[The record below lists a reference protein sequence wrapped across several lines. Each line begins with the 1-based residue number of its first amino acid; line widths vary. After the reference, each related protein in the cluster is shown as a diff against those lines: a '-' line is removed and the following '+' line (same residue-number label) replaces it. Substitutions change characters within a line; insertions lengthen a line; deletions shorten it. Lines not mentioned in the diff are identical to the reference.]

1 MLHLKLYFSRWGIL
15 KSRECPDC
23 IERTYPCFK
32 GNWSIFQPP
41 LFSPIEGLKYREK
54 LSQIHTWEDHLI
66 SELRIQPHPQ
76 QLSDYGVIL
85 INLLTWTS
93 VCEHYES
100 SFISK
105 LSEATWVDLQPK
117 KRISCSSLVL
127 PAALL
132 FCRWCFSDF
141 SHLNIE
147 TSISTNGRT
156 TPTGFY
162 KRQKCVLIVYLSIL
176 PECLSPASPE
186 HHVFCDTM
194 WQCLST

>member
-1 MLHLKLYFSRWGIL
+1 MGNLKIKGMPRLHREDIPMFQGKLIYLPASTFFSHRG
-15 KSRECPDC
+15 
-23 IERTYPCFK
+23 T
-32 GNWSIFQPP
+32 
-41 LFSPIEGLKYREK
+41 
-54 LSQIHTWEDHLI
+54 
-66 SELRIQPHPQ
+66 
-76 QLSDYGVIL
+76 QLSWEAVPDTHLGRSFDFRAENPASSSTAFRLWSNSNKL
-85 INLLTWTS
+85 INLDKCLWTLRVIVHQQAVRSNLSWLTAQEKERNQL
-93 VCEHYES
+93 C
-100 SFISK
+100 F
-105 LSEATWVDLQPK
+105 
-117 KRISCSSLVL
+117 

>member
-41 LFSPIEGLKYREK
+41 LFSPIEGLNYREK

-66 SELRIQPHPQ
+66 LELRIQHHPQ
-76 QLSDYGVIL
+76 QLSDLWSNSNKL
-85 INLLTWTS
+85 INLDKCLWTWQVIVHQQVVRSNLSWLTAQEKERNRL
-93 VCEHYES
+93 C
-100 SFISK
+100 F
-105 LSEATWVDLQPK
+105 
-117 KRISCSSLVL
+117 

-141 SHLNIE
+141 SRLNIE

-156 TPTGFY
+156 TPMGFY
-162 KRQKCVLIVYLSIL
+162 KRQKFVLIVYLRIL

-186 HHVFCDTM
+186 HHVFCDTV